1 MVFTIDTINFCIL
14 HIIKRC
20 KILGFKHLQT
30 CLWQFNLKL
39 GYQLKLY
46 LTFFWF
52 TKAILP
58 LYIGWYTFVPCC
70 SKSYFYARHQDR
82 VKKNSGMPIFSPEID
97 IRKLVK
103 GPRKVRIVKFKA
115 ENWTNC
121 TYVLKPRKPKKQL
134 FDIWVLI

>member
-20 KILGFKHLQT
+20 KILGFKQPYT
-30 CLWQFNLKL
+30 YFWQFYLKL
-39 GYQLKLY
+39 GNQLKLN

-82 VKKNSGMPIFSPEID
+82 VNIIEVKTSRYLLSEKSASKGGREGFEKSQQKTDFLILTASLNS
-97 IRKLVK
+97 
-103 GPRKVRIVKFKA
+103 
-115 ENWTNC
+115 
-121 TYVLKPRKPKKQL
+121 
-134 FDIWVLI
+134 